1 MSEYLH
7 VEKLLLQSEQ
17 SALEKLLA
25 EIPEDHVIERLGLE
39 SRKQD
44 IEDLL
49 QQDGAGGEMTP

>member
-1 MSEYLH
+1 MSDYLH
-7 VEKLLLQSEQ
+7 VEKRLLQSEQ

-39 SRKQD
+39 SRKQE

-49 QQDGAGGEMTP
+49 QQDDAGE